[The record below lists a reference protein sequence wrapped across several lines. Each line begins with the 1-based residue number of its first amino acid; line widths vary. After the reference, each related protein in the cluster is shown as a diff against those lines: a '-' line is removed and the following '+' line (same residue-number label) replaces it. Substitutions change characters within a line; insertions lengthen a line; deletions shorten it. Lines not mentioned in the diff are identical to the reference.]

1 MSRIDELIAELC
13 PNGVEYKKLGEVAT
27 ISRGGSFQK
36 KDFCEDGVPCIHYG
50 QIYTRYGLFADKTL
64 TFISEDAAKKQKY
77 AVKNDIVMAVTS
89 ENIDDVC
96 KCVAWLGDD
105 EIAVS
110 GHTAIIHH
118 TLNPKYLCYYFH
130 TAMFYAQ
137 KKKLAHG
144 TKVIEVTP
152 DKLADITIPVPPL
165 EVQSEIVKVLDKYTA
180 SVTALQQE
188 LENELTARKKQ
199 YEYYRDRLL
208 DFGVHGGGT
217 GGCEWRTL
225 QMLAE
230 IGTGNSNTNEAIED
244 GQYTFFVRSQEPL
257 KKNSYEYDE
266 TAIITAG
273 DGVGVGKVFH
283 YYEGKYALH
292 QRAYRIHIV
301 SSDVIP
307 KFFFYYMKATFYD
320 YISKAG
326 FHSSVSSI
334 RRPMLNE
341 YPVPV
346 PSIEEQERIVSILD
360 RFDKLCNDISE
371 GLPAEIEARRKQY
384 EYYRDKLLSFEEVR
398 T

>member
-27 ISRGGSFQK
+27 IRRGGSFQK

-152 DKLADITIPVPPL
+152 DKLADITIPVPPM
-165 EVQSEIVKVLDKYTA
+165 EVQSEIVKILDNFTELTA
-180 SVTALQQE
+180 
-188 LENELTARKKQ
+188 ELTARKKQ
-199 YEYYRDRLL
+199 YEYYRDLLL
-208 DFGVHGGGT
+208 DFDVHGGGT
-217 GGCEWRTL
+217 SECQRKTISDLFIIKRGKVISKDFIKDNVGDYPVYSSQTENNGELGRISTYDFEGEYLTWTTDGANAGSVFYRNEKFNITNVCGLL
-225 QMLAE
+225 QN
-230 IGTGNSNTNEAIED
+230 NSPD
-244 GQYTFFVRSQEPL
+244 
-257 KKNSYEYDE
+257 
-266 TAIITAG
+266 IITRFA
-273 DGVGVGKVFH
+273 
-283 YYEGKYALH
+283 YYVLILEAPKYVSKGMGNPKLMSNVMG
-292 QRAYRIHIV
+292 RIKI
-301 SSDVIP
+301 
-307 KFFFYYMKATFYD
+307 
-320 YISKAG
+320 
-326 FHSSVSSI
+326 
-334 RRPMLNE
+334 
-341 YPVPV
+341 PVPQ
-346 PSIEEQERIVSILD
+346 IEEQERIVNILD

-384 EYYRDKLLSFEEVR
+384 EYYRDKMLSFNEA
-398 T
+398 